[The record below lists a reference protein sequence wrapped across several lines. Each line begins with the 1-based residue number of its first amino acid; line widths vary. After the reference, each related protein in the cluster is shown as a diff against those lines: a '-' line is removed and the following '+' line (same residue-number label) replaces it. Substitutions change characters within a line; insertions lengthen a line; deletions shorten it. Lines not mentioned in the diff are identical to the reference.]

1 MATRRQQKIGGFIF
15 FIIGLSFT
23 VWTWYTAIYEGYFYR
38 KASILFPMFCILG
51 VGMILFTDPK
61 SERIAR
67 GEDISQLNGYRFIT
81 PRWWAILAIAF
92 LAAFVNDA
100 LLSGWNF

>member
-1 MATRRQQKIGGFIF
+1 
-15 FIIGLSFT
+15 
-23 VWTWYTAIYEGYFYR
+23 
-38 KASILFPMFCILG
+38 
-51 VGMILFTDPK
+51 MILFTDPK

-81 PRWWAILAIAF
+81 PRWWTILAIAF